1 MDKYFYELSVKTNFY
16 DFFKN
21 FVFDL
26 GIECV
31 EEVQKGDEKLF
42 IIRDSSDLS
51 EVIFGLNEY
60 KKALQKS
67 LNVEIYL
74 ETKLEKKENL
84 DWINEYKKGVSP
96 ILIGNFYIRPSWE
109 KENLDY
115 KNIVVDP
122 ALAFGSGHHESTKM
136 CIEFLQKYLKKDDN
150 LLDVGCGS
158 GILSIVAAKL
168 GAKISC
174 CDTDEL
180 AVLSTKENAEKNDV
194 KIDEIWCGSTNKA
207 FKNYSVVVA
216 NIIADVILIL
226 KKDLINLIKKDG
238 ILILS
243 GVLSK
248 YEKNIK
254 ESFSSLQLLESKQEG
269 DWMSF
274 VYKGK

>member
-67 LNVEIYL
+67 LNIEVYL

-84 DWINEYKKGVSP
+84 DWINEYKKGVLP